1 MKLPYIDFGVYVV
14 SAWKKIGV
22 EAEHKLEESATW
34 SKSRL
39 TRDFELL
46 VDPFGLRCQRV
57 TPMRSWSN
65 SSSASPSNWGS
76 FQGSG

>member
-1 MKLPYIDFGVYVV
+1 MRDIDFGVYVV

-46 VDPFGLRCQRV
+46 VDPFGFAAEGD
-57 TPMRSWSN
+57 PD
-65 SSSASPSNWGS
+65 
-76 FQGSG
+76 